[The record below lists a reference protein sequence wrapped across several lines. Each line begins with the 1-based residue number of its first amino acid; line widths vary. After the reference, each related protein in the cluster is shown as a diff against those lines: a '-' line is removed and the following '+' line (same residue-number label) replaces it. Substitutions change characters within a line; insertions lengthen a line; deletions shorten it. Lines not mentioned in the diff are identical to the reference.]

1 LSEVISIHDGDSIL
15 TAQKLANTLGLA
27 VGISSGCNF
36 LAAVRAQ
43 EMVGPDAVVVTVFS
57 DDNKKYLRTALTN
70 EEPVKP
76 EYKTPEIELLSVGTV
91 GRACESCH

>member
-1 LSEVISIHDGDSIL
+1 VISIHDGDSIL
-15 TAQKLANTLGLA
+15 MAQKLANTLGLA
-27 VGISSGCNF
+27 VGLSSVCNF
-36 LAAVRAQ
+36 LAVRAQ
-43 EMVGPDAVVVTVFS
+43 EMVGPDAVVVTVFC

-70 EEPVKP
+70 EEPVEQ

>member
-15 TAQKLANTLGLA
+15 MAQKLANTLGLA
-27 VGISSGCNF
+27 VGLSSGCNF
-36 LAAVRAQ
+36 LAVRAQ
-43 EMVGPDAVVVTVFS
+43 EMVGPDAVVVTVFC

-76 EYKTPEIELLSVGTV
+76 EYKTPEDRT
-91 GRACESCH
+91 A